1 MRLVA
6 ILVSATVWLAAIL
19 ALPIQSSTEEL
30 HQGYRIGLQRRT
42 NRPPERKLSMYEYYK
57 RTLRVRD
64 QIIQA
69 FERDPALKANVER
82 ILGVNDV
89 SESSSLGRQDLMILT
104 CLMEIARAVES
115 N

>member
-1 MRLVA
+1 MTCRHTGLIDSVFDRGITSGISYRA
-6 ILVSATVWLAAIL
+6 TTTDKSA
-19 ALPIQSSTEEL
+19 
-30 HQGYRIGLQRRT
+30 
-42 NRPPERKLSMYEYYK
+42 PERKLSMYEYYK

-104 CLMEIARAVES
+104 CLMEIARAVGS